1 MSAAAAPLVLNV
13 DDNEAQRY
21 IKTRDLRLSG
31 FAVVEAASGAEALR
45 LVERDKPQ
53 VVLLDVQ
60 LPDIMGPEVC
70 NYIKR
75 RWPEVMVLMTSST
88 FTESQ
93 HRALGLNAGA
103 DSCLVQRAEQLEL
116 AAAVN
121 SLLRIRKSEDDL
133 RSLNATL
140 EKKVVDRTN
149 ELHEINLRLT
159 DEINQRAK
167 AEAALV
173 QAQKMEAMG
182 HLTGGLAHDFN
193 NLLTAVIGNFELI
206 LKRNADPR
214 IVRLAENGL
223 AAARRGAKLTAQL
236 LAFSRRQKLDPV
248 PLDVN
253 ALIQGMTPLLSQSLG
268 ASIENRKRL
277 EDNLPPA
284 LADANQLELAILNL
298 CINARDAMTGNGGP
312 ITLSTSFEPATDMVL
327 LSVEDTGSGM
337 PPDVVS
343 RAFDPFFTTK
353 PPGKGTGLGLSQVFA
368 VVNQLGGDISI
379 DSKVGEGIAVRIRLR
394 RSEVEPRGVL
404 DDEHALAA
412 PSAERVLVVDDD
424 GDVRRAMTGILSE
437 IGYTIREC
445 ATGAEALVAL
455 PDFSP
460 DLVIVD
466 FAMPGQN
473 GAEIAH
479 IIRQTAPVLPIVFV
493 SGYADDLVLE
503 TLGGNAPV
511 LRKPFRPVE
520 LAAAVRSALDARSVA
535 ETATAPG
542 G

>member
-1 MSAAAAPLVLNV
+1 MSAAVAPLILNV

-21 IKTRDLRLSG
+21 VKTRDLRISG
-31 FAVVEAASGAEALR
+31 FAVVEAANGAEALR

-70 NYIKR
+70 DYVKR

-93 HRALGLNAGA
+93 HRALGLDAGA
-103 DSCLVQRAEQLEL
+103 DSYLVQPAEPLEL

-140 EKKVVDRTN
+140 EKKVADRTN

-214 IVRLAENGL
+214 IVRLAGNGL

-236 LAFSRRQKLDPV
+236 LAFSRHQKLDPV
-248 PLDVN
+248 PLDINV
-253 ALIQGMTPLLSQSLG
+253 LIQGMTPLLSQSLG
-268 ASIENRKRL
+268 AAIEIDKRL
-277 EDNLPPA
+277 EDYLPPA

-298 CINARDAMTGNGGP
+298 CINARDAMTDKGGP
-312 ITLSTSFEPATDMVL
+312 ITLRTSYEPATDMVL
-327 LSVEDTGSGM
+327 LSVEDMGSGM
-337 PPDVVS
+337 PPDVVA

-353 PPGKGTGLGLSQVFA
+353 PPGKGTGLGLSQVFG
-368 VVNQLGGDISI
+368 VVHQLGGDISI
-379 DSKVGEGIAVRIRLR
+379 DSKVGEGTAVRIRL
-394 RSEVEPRGVL
+394 
-404 DDEHALAA
+404 
-412 PSAERVLVVDDD
+412 
-424 GDVRRAMTGILSE
+424 
-437 IGYTIREC
+437 
-445 ATGAEALVAL
+445 EALG
-455 PDFSP
+455 D
-460 DLVIVD
+460 
-466 FAMPGQN
+466 
-473 GAEIAH
+473 
-479 IIRQTAPVLPIVFV
+479 R
-493 SGYADDLVLE
+493 
-503 TLGGNAPV
+503 
-511 LRKPFRPVE
+511 
-520 LAAAVRSALDARSVA
+520 AAAR
-535 ETATAPG
+535 PG
-542 G
+542 R